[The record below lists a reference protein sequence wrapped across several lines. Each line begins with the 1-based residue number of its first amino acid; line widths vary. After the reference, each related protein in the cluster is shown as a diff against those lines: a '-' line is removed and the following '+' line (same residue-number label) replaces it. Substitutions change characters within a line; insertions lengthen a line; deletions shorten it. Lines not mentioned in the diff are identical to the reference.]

1 MARYTTLLF
10 DFDGTIANTTP
21 SIIYCLQKLLRSKGI
36 EVDDEMIARN
46 TGLSLVEGFQ
56 LLANTSDMEKVKRYT
71 EEYKELYFHEGT
83 AMIELFPAVAET
95 MRQLHENG
103 IRMALSTN
111 NFEYIVTPVIERL
124 GIMPY
129 MNEIVC
135 SDSTNVKNVKPAPD
149 IAIEAMR
156 RTNSLPEKTLVVG
169 DSAYDIQMGVAAGT
183 ATCGVTFGSHS
194 KERLLEA
201 GATHTIDSFDELL
214 KIVLE

>member
-10 DFDGTIANTTP
+10 DFDGTIANTIP
-21 SIIYCLQKLLRSKGI
+21 SIIYCFQKLLRSKGI

-46 TGLSLVEGFQ
+46 TGLSLIEGFQ
-56 LLANTSDMEKVKRYT
+56 LLTNISDMEKIKQYA
-71 EEYKELYFHEGT
+71 EEYKELYFREGL
-83 AMIELFPAVAET
+83 AKVVLFPEVAET
-95 MRQLHENG
+95 MRQLHERG

-111 NFEYIVTPVIERL
+111 NFEHIVTPVIERL

-135 SDSTNVKNVKPAPD
+135 SDSENVKSVKPAPD
-149 IAIEAMR
+149 IAFEAMR
-156 RTNSLPEKTLVVG
+156 RTDSLPEKTLVVG
-169 DSAYDIQMGVAAGT
+169 DSIYDIQMGVAAGT

-194 KERLLEA
+194 KEALLEA
-201 GATHTIDSFDELL
+201 GATCLIDSFDELL

>member
-10 DFDGTIANTTP
+10 DFDGTIANTIP
-21 SIIYCLQKLLRSKGI
+21 SIIYCFQKLLRSKGI

-46 TGLSLVEGFQ
+46 TGLSLIEGFQ
-56 LLANTSDMEKVKRYT
+56 LLTNISDMEKIKQYA
-71 EEYKELYFHEGT
+71 EEYKELYFREGI
-83 AMIELFPAVAET
+83 AKVVLFPEVAET
-95 MRQLHENG
+95 MRQLHERG

-135 SDSTNVKNVKPAPD
+135 SDSENVKSVKPAPD
-149 IAIEAMR
+149 IAFEAMR
-156 RTNSLPEKTLVVG
+156 RTDSLPEKTLVVG
-169 DSAYDIQMGVAAGT
+169 DSIYDIQMGVAAGT

-194 KERLLEA
+194 KEALLEA
-201 GATHTIDSFDELL
+201 GATCLIDSFDELL